1 MRDRGDSYERLELLG
16 DAVLQLVVTADL
28 MRRHSAATEGDLAWM
43 RQGIVSREAC
53 ARVAR
58 NAELPR
64 RMLELA
70 PPGVS
75 SADVDG
81 NESVAAA
88 LAEAV
93 IGGAYLDLPFSDVE
107 GGVLAAFAEPLS
119 EAIPG
124 RRDAKTTL
132 QELAQRDGRSL
143 RYELVA
149 ADGPAHRRRF
159 TSEVL
164 IDGVVVAR
172 GEGSSKQGSQQRAAE
187 AYLAEAGVEGDAQS
201 T

>member
-1 MRDRGDSYERLELLG
+1 M
-16 DAVLQLVVTADL
+16 LQLVVTADL

-43 RQGIVSREAC
+43 RQGIVSRETC

-93 IGGAYLDLPFSDVE
+93 IGGAYLDLPFSEVE
-107 GGVLAAFAEPLS
+107 GGVLAAFAGAVIGSAVFHTFSAMGAGMVGAVVGTLGGAALRS
-119 EAIPG
+119 RLAAVNNGNDRPG
-124 RRDAKTTL
+124 AFGEDI
-132 QELAQRDGRSL
+132 LAVGGGFLVVFLASL
-143 RYELVA
+143 V
-149 ADGPAHRRRF
+149 
-159 TSEVL
+159 
-164 IDGVVVAR
+164 
-172 GEGSSKQGSQQRAAE
+172 
-187 AYLAEAGVEGDAQS
+187 
-201 T
+201 